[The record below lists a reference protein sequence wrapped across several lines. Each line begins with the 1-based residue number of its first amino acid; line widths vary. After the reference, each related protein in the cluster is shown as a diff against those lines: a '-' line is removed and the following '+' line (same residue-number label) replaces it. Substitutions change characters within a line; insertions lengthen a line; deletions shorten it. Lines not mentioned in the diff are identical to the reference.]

1 MRNRID
7 SREREG
13 KKGARGNLG
22 AGWKSCPRNLIPN
35 TKKANFNEIRDRLWI
50 NLNFALSNFFELTP
64 WEMNSWMVVENHRP
78 FRQRSTLARYRGGGR
93 GRGRGQQKRGKRKAK
108 FFDQKFQRLLYIK
121 LGNKTRLLPFRVFHS
136 QDSQQFSRPAPSISM
151 GGGSGER
158 SNANRFNIVSRA
170 RRKIT
175 NVRFRF
181 SFEETWKKEEGEGK
195 LVEETIFPPF
205 SYL

>member
-1 MRNRID
+1 MDQFKLRFIKFLRINAVGNELLD
-7 SREREG
+7 GSRESSSVPS
-13 KKGARGNLG
+13 KVNISAV
-22 AGWKSCPRNLIPN
+22 S
-35 TKKANFNEIRDRLWI
+35 
-50 NLNFALSNFFELTP
+50 
-64 WEMNSWMVVENHRP
+64 
-78 FRQRSTLARYRGGGR
+78 RGGEG